1 LGWSEVVGHKSGNKS
16 EARRTTFS
24 IYDKGA
30 TIAIMKQAIDKRVL
44 PIDEPQLV
52 AAAKASA

>member
-1 LGWSEVVGHKSGNKS
+1 MGGHKSGHKS

-44 PIDEPQLV
+44 PIDVPRLV